1 MVQLRLVLLVI
12 AIAMVIAVLTQW
24 WWLVGF
30 DPSDKRWWSW
40 LIAVLKDSGTSLP
53 AGMEAAMLYA
63 GIPGV
68 LCMAVASAGLART
81 AARTKFGDFSAKEI
95 HGSAAWASAAD
106 IQKAGLFSKR
116 GIQVAGWSRGVGGLR
131 PLRHDGP
138 EHILCFAPTRSGK
151 GVSLV
156 VPALLEWPDSV
167 FVFDIKGENHA
178 LSAGYRAS
186 AGQRVIRFDPTAR
199 AGVDRFNPLAEIRIG
214 DGGEIRDAQSI
225 ALALIDPDGRGLKD
239 HWMREGAA
247 WLSAAILHV
256 LFRSRVCVGQVANLN
271 DVREFLSQVDDE
283 VDANAEDPM
292 DAMLDAMVAFEHG
305 ELSVDREV
313 HGAATTMRMKDYKER
328 SGVHSTALAALR
340 LFSDPI
346 VAANTGASDFA
357 LGDLCGDQP
366 VSFYLVIP
374 PSDIDRL
381 RPLTQMMIAML
392 VRHLTENFEARAGKR
407 KLLLL
412 LDEFTALGKVEILE
426 RALAY
431 LAGYGVKAFLIV
443 QDLAMLRGVYGP
455 HEAVSGNCH
464 VQIAF
469 APNVLG
475 TAKVISEM
483 VGRTTVV
490 QKRRSASGSLGG
502 RNSINKSETE
512 TGRPLLTADEAMRM
526 GRLNTGGGGAKP
538 GEVLV
543 LAAGCRPIRARQ
555 KLFFQD
561 RELRRRAAMSPP
573 AAKPRDRVGG

>member
-12 AIAMVIAVLTQW
+12 AIAMVLAVLAQW

-40 LIAVLKDSGTSLP
+40 LLAVVKDSGTSLP

-68 LCMAVASAGLART
+68 FCMAAASAGLAKT
-81 AARTKFGDFSAKEI
+81 AARTKFGDFGAKEI

-106 IQKAGLFSKR
+106 IRKAGLFSKR
-116 GIQVAGWSRGVGGLR
+116 GIQVAGWSRSIGKLR
-131 PLRHDGP
+131 PLRHNGP

-186 AGQRVIRFDPTAR
+186 IGQRVIRFDPTAR
-199 AGVDRFNPLAEIRIG
+199 AGDRFNPLAEIRIG

-256 LFRSRVCVGQVANLN
+256 LFRSRICVGQAANLN
-271 DVREFLSQVDDE
+271 DVREFLSQVGDE

-305 ELSVDREV
+305 ERAIDREV
-313 HGAATTMRMKDYKER
+313 HGAANSMRMKDYKER

-346 VAANTGASDFA
+346 VAANTGAADFA
-357 LGDLCGDQP
+357 LSDLCGDQP
-366 VSFYLVIP
+366 VSFYLVVP

-381 RPLTQMMIAML
+381 RPITQMMIAML
-392 VRHLTENFEARAGKR
+392 VRHLTEDFEARAGKR

-412 LDEFTALGKVEILE
+412 LDEFTALGKIEILE

-443 QDLAMLRGVYGP
+443 QDLAMLRGAYGP

-464 VQIAF
+464 IQIAF
-469 APNVLG
+469 APNVLA

-483 VGRTTVV
+483 VGKTTVV
-490 QKRRSASGSLGG
+490 QRRRSASGSLGG
-502 RNSINKSETE
+502 RNSINQSETE
-512 TGRPLLTADEAMRM
+512 TGRPLLTPDEAMRM
-526 GRLNTGGGGAKP
+526 GRLSTRDRSATP

-543 LAAGCRPIRARQ
+543 LMSGCRPIRARQ

-561 RELRRRAAMSPP
+561 RVLRQRAAIAPP
-573 AAKPRDRVGG
+573 VTKPRDRVGG